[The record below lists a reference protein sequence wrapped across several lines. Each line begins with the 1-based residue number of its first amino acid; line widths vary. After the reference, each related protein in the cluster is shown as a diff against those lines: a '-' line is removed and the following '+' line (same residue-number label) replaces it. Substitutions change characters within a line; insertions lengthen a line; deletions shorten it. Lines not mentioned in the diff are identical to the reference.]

1 MDSSSKLD
9 ADFFENIIAY
19 NILTNEEYTASVID
33 SIKPEY
39 FKDVNIRRIVELV
52 NTFFQKRNELPTLT
66 ELKAYLTT
74 DDDKKSFKKV
84 VEKITGLDRKYNTD
98 ELIQNSEIFFKEKAV
113 FNKIRQFLRK
123 FCSF

>member
-33 SIKPEY
+33 AIKPEY
-39 FKDVNIRRIVELV
+39 FKDVNIRRVIELV

-66 ELKAYLTT
+66 ELKAHLTT
-74 DDDKKSFKKV
+74 EDDKKSFKKV
-84 VEKITGLDRKYNTD
+84 IEKISG
-98 ELIQNSEIFFKEKAV
+98 SEV
-113 FNKIRQFLRK
+113 
-123 FCSF
+123 